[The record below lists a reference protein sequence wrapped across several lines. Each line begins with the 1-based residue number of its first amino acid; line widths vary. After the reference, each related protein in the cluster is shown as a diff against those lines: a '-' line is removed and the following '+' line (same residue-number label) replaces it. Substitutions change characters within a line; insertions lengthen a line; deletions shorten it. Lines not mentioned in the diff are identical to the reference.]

1 MAQSRNRRIQGVS
14 KRVSVASRFR
24 ILAMVAL
31 ILVAAGCEDPNND
44 LRESREV
51 QQDVMDD
58 AIDAVPAYR
67 PTGFPAR
74 LDINRYLQET
84 EDGSSEWYTYALN
97 KDGEPIFYVV
107 SDGKPR
113 NICVSISSP
122 DRLHEGVVVSAPAL
136 DGVYYGGANC
146 DAYYFWDATTGNY
159 IEIAGQT
166 FTLISTKVPLA
177 LETDPKR
184 LTWTATS
191 G

>member
-1 MAQSRNRRIQGVS
+1 MAVNRQP
-14 KRVSVASRFR
+14 R
-24 ILAMVAL
+24 ILKTTNRARAVFPLRLLIMAAL
-31 ILVAAGCEDPNND
+31 VFVAAGCEDKTND
-44 LRESREV
+44 LRELGEV
-51 QQDVMDD
+51 QQDVMGD
-58 AIDAVPAYR
+58 ALDAVPAYR
-67 PTGFPAR
+67 PSDFPAR
-74 LDINRYLQET
+74 HDINRYLQET
-84 EDGSSEWYTYALN
+84 EDRSSEWYTYALN

-122 DRLHEGVVVSAPAL
+122 DRLYHGAVVSAPAL

-146 DAYYFWDATTGNY
+146 DAYYFWDATTGNF

-184 LTWTATS
+184 LTWSSTA